1 MEEGMQPAPWGE
13 LPWREVMQTPDEVAA
28 MLRLKSLGWGIKRI
42 ARELGCSHMT
52 VRRYVSAGGWVPYRG
67 VGRPRTLAG
76 LEDWIAE
83 RFRRHGGNADVVRQ
97 ELAVEK
103 GVTLSLRTI
112 ERCFLPQVGNGYA
125 NSYYADIVGVD
136 AFKSGKAKDISG
148 IQKKLEAAATAS
160 YKKGK

>member
-13 LPWREVMQTPDEVAA
+13 LPRREVMQTPDEVAA

-42 ARELGCSHMT
+42 ARGLGCSHMT

-83 RFRRHGGNADVVRQ
+83 RFRRHGGNAAVVWQ
-97 ELAVEK
+97 GLGGGE
-103 GVTLSLRTI
+103 GGS
-112 ERCFLPQVGNGYA
+112 VG
-125 NSYYADIVGVD
+125 
-136 AFKSGKAKDISG
+136 
-148 IQKKLEAAATAS
+148 
-160 YKKGK
+160 